1 MKKILVIEDNKDI
14 LENTAEIL
22 QLSHYEVF
30 TASNG
35 KVGVEEAIKNKPD
48 LILCDIMMPELDGYG
63 VLHMIQN
70 RPDLRHVPFIFL
82 TAKIE
87 KSEIRKGMALGADDY
102 IVKPYEAID
111 LLKTIESRL
120 RKADLIKQRIEKGIE
135 GVNEMISLIGG
146 EELLKKFIEGRSL
159 DRYKKGQRIFS
170 EGNHPLR
177 LYYVQK
183 GRIKVFKLNDSG
195 KELIL
200 KIVNPGEFFGY
211 IALFENATYHEYAD
225 AMEDCEVIAI
235 PKDQFEELIHSNAEV
250 SRTFIKLLAGDISER
265 EEQLLRI
272 AYNSLRKKVAD
283 ALIMLKEKFNDSP
296 GQFAIHISR
305 ENLAALA
312 GTATESLIRTL
323 TDFKAEKLIDIR
335 EANITILDENRLGKM
350 GN

>member
-200 KIVNPGEFFGY
+200 KIVNP
-211 IALFENATYHEYAD
+211 
-225 AMEDCEVIAI
+225 
-235 PKDQFEELIHSNAEV
+235 
-250 SRTFIKLLAGDISER
+250 
-265 EEQLLRI
+265 
-272 AYNSLRKKVAD
+272 
-283 ALIMLKEKFNDSP
+283 
-296 GQFAIHISR
+296 
-305 ENLAALA
+305 
-312 GTATESLIRTL
+312 
-323 TDFKAEKLIDIR
+323 
-335 EANITILDENRLGKM
+335 
-350 GN
+350 